1 MKNWYKKTI
10 IFVIIL
16 IFVSFFWYD
25 SYFINYLLEEQK
37 KIILLINEFFII
49 SCLIYFVIYVFLISF
64 SVPVG
69 FFLSLFSGYLF
80 GFYFGSLISIFGAT
94 VGSYVIFN
102 LIKYNFKD
110 IKSYEKKYSF
120 LYEDAN
126 FGINNN
132 NYKYLFFLRI
142 FPFVP
147 FWLANLIPPLIGVR
161 DIPFLIT
168 TFLGI
173 MPMSFLIVFSGSNLA
188 LIEKN
193 DLNDLNID
201 SLKYFWGFLLF
212 FSFLIVSPFIKRFFL
227 KKK

>member
-201 SLKYFWGFLLF
+201 NLKYFWGFLLF

>member
-1 MKNWYKKTI
+1 MKNWYKKII
-10 IFVIIL
+10 IFVII
-16 IFVSFFWYD
+16 IITVFFLWYD
-25 SYFINYLLEEQK
+25 NSLIHYFLEEQK
-37 KIILLINEFFII
+37 KITFLIDEFFII
-49 SCLIYFVIYVFLISF
+49 SCLFYFVIYVFLISF

-69 FFLSLFSGYLF
+69 FFLSFFSGYLF

-102 LIKYNFKD
+102 LIKYNFKQ
-110 IKSYEKKYSF
+110 IKSFEKKYSF
-120 LYEDAN
+120 IYENAN

-132 NYKYLFFLRI
+132 NYKYMFFLRI

-168 TFLGI
+168 TFIGI

-193 DLNDLNID
+193 DLNDFSID

-212 FSFLIVSPFIKRFFL
+212 FSFLIVSPLIKRFFFI
-227 KKK
+227 KK